1 MGSVFCFSFTPFST
15 LSLFLL
21 STSSSKPNLGGWCRD
36 PWGRIK
42 KKKSSQSLGLG
53 ALPSVKV
60 GGMAVHFF
68 KCCKA
73 RGQLSW
79 HVLSPLLWGEEADE
93 EEIQLFQST
102 SALCPAGACE
112 GGGPTQRDSGREYGR
127 VGRGEGR
134 RRKLQMGKK
143 SSLCMHKCYLKICL
157 ARARANSL
165 RLWDF
170 ISWAPV
176 IVLPESAAFR
186 SSSIMCVILPHS
198 SRLFSILWPQAE
210 QDIAL
215 SFCLSNV

>member
-1 MGSVFCFSFTPFST
+1 MQEPTTRYFWITPLLLKCVLKDRAVISSCSQFWPSGDGQCVLLLIHTLFNSVSLP
-15 LSLFLL
+15 LLFLL

-73 RGQLSW
+73 RGQPSW

-112 GGGPTQRDSGREYGR
+112 GGGPTQRQIQEESMGGWGGARGGEESYKWGRKALY
-127 VGRGEGR
+127 V
-134 RRKLQMGKK
+134 
-143 SSLCMHKCYLKICL
+143 CT
-157 ARARANSL
+157 N
-165 RLWDF
+165 
-170 ISWAPV
+170 V
-176 IVLPESAAFR
+176 I
-186 SSSIMCVILPHS
+186 
-198 SRLFSILWPQAE
+198 
-210 QDIAL
+210 
-215 SFCLSNV
+215 